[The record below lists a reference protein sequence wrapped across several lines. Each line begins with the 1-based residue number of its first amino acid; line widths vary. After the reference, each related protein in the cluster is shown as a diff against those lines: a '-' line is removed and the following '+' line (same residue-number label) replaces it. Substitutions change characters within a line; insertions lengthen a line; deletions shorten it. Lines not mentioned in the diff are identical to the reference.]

1 MTEFHEVFLAAHP
14 VAGIIL
20 FLYLRE
26 FLNSFHFQRDQENS
40 HIFKY
45 SSAFQDTKT
54 TDLIYRLWKK
64 AYKIK
69 KKRNAQI
76 QNNGHFSFN

>member
-14 VAGIIL
+14 EAGIIL

-26 FLNSFHFQRDQENS
+26 FLNSFFFHRDQENS

-45 SSAFQDTKT
+45 SSAFQGTKNHRPY
-54 TDLIYRLWKK
+54 LSSME
-64 AYKIK
+64 
-69 KKRNAQI
+69 KRI
-76 QNNGHFSFN
+76 QDKQQQKT